1 MGLQTRRGLRFRGNP
16 FPLKASVTGLRY
28 IYTRSKIASA
38 KIKQAH
44 HGNGLQTISR
54 LTAAA
59 PLAGAFRQQSI
70 AIRARRLNL
79 KRKQAVGRAHHDQA
93 YA

>member
-1 MGLQTRRGLRFRGNP
+1 MGCKHADGLRFRGTP

-28 IYTRSKIASA
+28 IYTRSKIASV

-59 PLAGAFRQQSI
+59 PLAGDFRQQSI

-79 KRKQAVGRAHHDQA
+79 KRKQAAGSAS
-93 YA
+93 